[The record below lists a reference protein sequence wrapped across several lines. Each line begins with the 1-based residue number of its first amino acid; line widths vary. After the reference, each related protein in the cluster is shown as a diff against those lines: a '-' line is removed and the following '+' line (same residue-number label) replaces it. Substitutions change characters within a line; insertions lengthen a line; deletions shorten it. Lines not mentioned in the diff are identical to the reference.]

1 MKKYSKPIDQYEKEL
16 ETFLNKGEF
25 TLSKNQKKIV
35 NEHREAAK
43 NYLARKSITLRVK
56 KDDLISVKKKAQQQ
70 GIPYQTLIN
79 LLLGQYAK
87 GKIKLAI

>member
-43 NYLARKSITLRVK
+43 NYLA
-56 KDDLISVKKKAQQQ
+56 
-70 GIPYQTLIN
+70 
-79 LLLGQYAK
+79 
-87 GKIKLAI
+87 